1 MSTLKW
7 FDRKFD
13 FSIGIDDYPAIYK
26 RLQQA
31 PKKP

>member
-26 RLQQA
+26 RLQPA